1 MTARVPD
8 FNLRPGMNSEK
19 WSPDV
24 PTICVHHYISGVVCH
39 QVGLLT
45 SVSIDKATLIR

>member
-24 PTICVHHYISGVVCH
+24 PTICVHHHISGTVCH
-39 QVGLLT
+39 QGRLT
-45 SVSIDKATLIR
+45 RVSIDKATFIR